1 MVSPTCRH
9 ERVRPYQGVIYDANI
24 SKMSRSSSQRAE
36 PGVYVVCGIR
46 PPGGDQN
53 VIISVLNSYRLA
65 LLFFLPDITLFPF

>member
-9 ERVRPYQGVIYDANI
+9 KRVRPYQGVIYDANI
-24 SKMSRSSSQRAE
+24 SKMSRSSSQHAE

-53 VIISVLNSYRLA
+53 VIISVLNSYLLA
-65 LLFFLPDITLFPF
+65 LLFLPDITLFPF